1 MTAQPQ
7 NKHRPAQV
15 KICADY
21 LNEELAVG
29 AKATI
34 TKHQKDTKK
43 KKTSTRGF
51 VCVQS
56 QSQFSFCKL
65 KTEEAE
71 QTLSPNPPNYMVPS
85 SSLCPCEVISSAV
98 VK

>member
-43 KKTSTRGF
+43 KRHLHVDLCACNHSP
-51 VCVQS
+51 
-56 QSQFSFCKL
+56 QFSFCEL

-71 QTLSPNPPNYMVPS
+71 QTLSPNPQITRPHH
-85 SSLCPCEVISSAV
+85 LLSAH